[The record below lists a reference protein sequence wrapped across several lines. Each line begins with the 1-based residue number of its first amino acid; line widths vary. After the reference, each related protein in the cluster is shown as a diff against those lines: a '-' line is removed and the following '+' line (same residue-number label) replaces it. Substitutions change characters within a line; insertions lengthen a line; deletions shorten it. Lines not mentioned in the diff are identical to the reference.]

1 MDQTKREIILTNN
14 VRSDIV
20 LLSSAL
26 RGHQMGVS
34 VSRDKKNPKLTVLTC
49 VSAILT
55 IGNDRSPRASNVH
68 AVSARIDVD
77 KLECVVCAEN
87 TGQLEDSVVSPMEA
101 PEAGRL
107 EEVREV
113 ANSDRGA
120 KLLDSWA
127 QDIDGDL
134 VKREYTLQEHIRD
147 VFQILTYIGSHSW
160 QDTNLTFALL
170 IHRRAFRKLGWR
182 IREFLTHWGKSP
194 FLIIQDAIRNTTVKA
209 SSEFTIDFLSTD
221 LEILNLCK
229 FPFFE
234 DDLERTQST
243 QQSRD
248 VRVDS
253 ENIKAWIDG
262 FITLFDQLQS
272 SFPSPKKRPGPPP
285 PVRQVIVGVFHIR
298 CLRRLKSVV
307 KFILEI
313 PGVVDALDRCENEEA
328 ERRSNRYQAKDASV
342 LKNFQFPRNEAFA
355 PHDPQRV
362 PLENESDEN
371 QEKEHDNDDD
381 DDDDDDDASSFVP
394 EPDLSI
400 QETNHFLQSLGT
412 ITAWLVSVTSLSKHA
427 RDLFGKEMKVD
438 LFSCPKVP
446 KTEYRIGLKNKLN
459 TIFPDLGLL
468 TDQKQFE
475 KTVEYCGSAKI
486 HAESALMAWV
496 HGNRSESQKLLG
508 TDIPIAVSKKCC
520 YMCWKLQEKLNGR
533 GEIRFDLP
541 GTHNNIFPWIPP
553 REVPEQILV
562 ELRDDLIAI
571 AEKVSRSHSRQSSG
585 ISADDD
591 DVGEHE
597 NVDLYRDVLKEYRAS
612 KTDAQEGM

>member
-1 MDQTKREIILTNN
+1 MDQTKREIVLTGN

-26 RGHQMGVS
+26 RGHQMGLS
-34 VSRDKKNPKLTVLTC
+34 FSRDKKNPKLAVLTC

-55 IGNDRSPRASNVH
+55 IDNVQSPRTSNVH

-77 KLECVVCAEN
+77 NLECLVCAEN
-87 TGQLEDSVVSPMEA
+87 TDQLEDSVVSPMEA

-160 QDTNLTFALL
+160 QNTNFTFALL
-170 IHRRAFRKLGWR
+170 IHRRASRKVGWR
-182 IREFLTHWGKSP
+182 IREFLTRWGKSP

-209 SSEFTIDFLSTD
+209 SSEFTINFIPTD
-221 LEILNLCK
+221 LEVLNQCK

-243 QQSRD
+243 QRSRN
-248 VRVDS
+248 VHVDS
-253 ENIKAWIDG
+253 ENIKAWIGG
-262 FITLFDQLQS
+262 FINIFDLLQS
-272 SFPSPKKRPGPPP
+272 SFPPPKKRPGPIPTDE
-285 PVRQVIVGVFHIR
+285 QVIVGVFLIR
-298 CLRRLKSVV
+298 CLQRLKSVV

-328 ERRSNRYQAKDASV
+328 ERRSNRYQAQDASV
-342 LKNFQFPRNEAFA
+342 LKNFQFPKNKAFV
-355 PHDPQRV
+355 PRDPQRV

-371 QEKEHDNDDD
+371 QEKEHDDDD
-381 DDDDDDDASSFVP
+381 NDDASFFVP
-394 EPDLSI
+394 EPELSV

-427 RDLFGKEMKVD
+427 CHLFGKEMKVD
-438 LFSCPKVP
+438 IFSCPKVP
-446 KTEYRIGLKNKLN
+446 KTEYGIGLKYKLN
-459 TIFPDLGLL
+459 NIFPDLGLL
-468 TDQKQFE
+468 TDQKQFT
-475 KTVEYCGSAKI
+475 KIVEYCCSAKI
-486 HAESALMAWV
+486 HAESALMAWA
-496 HGNRSESQKLLG
+496 HGNCSESQKLLG
-508 TDIPIAVSKKCC
+508 TDIAIAVSKKCC

-541 GTHNNIFPWIPP
+541 GTHNIIFPWIPP

-571 AEKVSRSHSRQSSG
+571 AEKISRSHSRQSSG
-585 ISADDD
+585 VSADDD
-591 DVGEHE
+591 DDDDDVQHA
-597 NVDLYRDVLKEYRAS
+597 NWDVYRDVLKEYRKS
-612 KTDAQEGM
+612 SVIQ